1 MLAKKNFKS
10 AKSMSLKNHIEKNKN
25 IVSILYWLNFIIVIS
40 LNIIVYFYIDKLE
53 HTSCECKIMWKHKYI
68 KYATIMLIF
77 LYIFK
82 NFIVRYKKSI
92 NLYGNYIQ
100 YLENLYNTILIIFG
114 GFFIQTLFFD
124 DQNAKCT
131 DCKYNKYRTLFI
143 FTIFY
148 IIIIACTVPAI
159 SYVISIFFKL

>member
-53 HTSCECKIMWKHKYI
+53 HKSCECKIMWKHKYI

-124 DQNAKCT
+124 DQNTKCT

>member
-1 MLAKKNFKS
+1 MISKKNLKS
-10 AKSMSLKNHIEKNKN
+10 IKSMSFKNHIEKNKN
-25 IVSILYWLNFIIVIS
+25 IVSIIYWLNFTIIIS
-40 LNIIVYFYIDKLE
+40 LNILVYFYINNLE
-53 HTSCECKIMWKHKYI
+53 KTSCECKIMWKHKYI
-68 KYATIMLIF
+68 KYATIILIF

-82 NFIVRYKKSI
+82 NIMIKYKKSI

-100 YLENLYNTILIIFG
+100 YIENLYNTVLIIFG

-124 DQNAKCT
+124 DQNMKCT
-131 DCKYNKYRTLFI
+131 DCKYNKYKTMFI

-159 SYVISIFFKL
+159 SYIISIFFKL